1 MGAINKNGVFMK
13 KLIIGI
19 VLAATF
25 LILSLYVFI
34 PGKVKINESVI
45 VNVPLPAMS
54 RLLSGG
60 VNWAKWWP
68 GDPGLGFNKNR
79 FLVRAH
85 NPTAF
90 AILISMPNDSL
101 ETRLLL
107 SFITNDSIL
116 INWQTDARE
125 TSSNPIQRYARYR
138 ETKNIQNDIHRILT
152 SLKTF
157 AENPENIYGIR
168 INKTFVT
175 DALLIS
181 TRRSF
186 DHKPG
191 VHEIDSMIRKLKG
204 YIAQNGA
211 IEKNLPMLNIM
222 KIDNAHF
229 EAMTA
234 ISVDRELPATKEFL
248 PKYML
253 RGGNILEVEV
263 KGGPYT
269 IERSFNELE
278 NYRSDYKYM
287 SPAIPFQLLVTD
299 RAKEIDT
306 AKWVTKLY
314 YPIY

>member
-1 MGAINKNGVFMK
+1 MK
-13 KLIIGI
+13 KLIIGVI
-19 VLAATF
+19 LSATL
-25 LILSLYVFI
+25 LILSLYIFI

-54 RLLSGG
+54 RLLSGSA
-60 VNWAKWWP
+60 NWAKWWP
-68 GDPGLGFNKNR
+68 GDPALGFNKNK
-79 FLVRAH
+79 FAIRAYT
-85 NPTAF
+85 PTAF
-90 AILISMPNDSL
+90 VIVISMPNDSL
-101 ETRLLL
+101 KTQLLL
-107 SFITNDSIL
+107 SFITDDSIL
-116 INWQTDARE
+116 INWQTDARV
-125 TSSNPIQRYARYR
+125 TSSNPILRYAIYR
-138 ETKNIQNDIHRILT
+138 KSKRIQDDINKILQ

-157 AENPENIYGIR
+157 AENTENMYGIR
-168 INKTFVT
+168 INKTSVT
-175 DALLIS
+175 DAILIS

-186 DHKPG
+186 DHKPE
-191 VHEIDSMIRKLKG
+191 VHEIDSMIRNLKG
-204 YIAQNGA
+204 YIAQNSA
-211 IEKNLPMLNIM
+211 VEKNLPMLNIM

-229 EAMTA
+229 EVMTA

-248 PKYML
+248 PKFML

-263 KGGPYT
+263 KGGPHT

-299 RAKEIDT
+299 RAKENDT